1 MAASA
6 AGRIDSMVMLMA
18 TGMAEA
24 SAWNHK
30 SVLQPIL
37 RDGHGAFHRARIRAT
52 RWRPPQD
59 EV

>member
-6 AGRIDSMVMLMA
+6 VHRIDSMVMAMVTV

-37 RDGHGAFHRARIRAT
+37 RDGHFAASSG
-52 RWRPPQD
+52 
-59 EV
+59 